1 MNNFGFDVNEVI
13 EKNRTTIEDIEHI
26 EEWLTTETLPKLVR
40 EQIIAFLLSC
50 DNDRKMTKRT
60 IKCNY
65 ALKSSS
71 PNLFTNRNIRGTE
84 LENIL
89 NVIHGCEMPHRLNG
103 CLIGISKLNDT
114 NYRNF
119 DLVAYIKLVTMSLET
134 ICFREN
140 VPEGLILIL
149 DCKGFSLMHLSH
161 VKINILK
168 WFFQYVQDAIP
179 VKLKSIHVVNS
190 SSAIETGFNLVKP
203 FIKNETIQN
212 VHFHSLNTMELFYQN
227 YIPKSYL
234 PKDYGGELE
243 SVSYYHE
250 GSSERLYRMH
260 EYFEFEE
267 QQRLG
272 VVNIPSTWV

>member
-1 MNNFGFDVNEVI
+1 MNNFGFNVNEVI

-26 EEWLTTETLPKLVR
+26 EEWLTTETLPKLAR
-40 EQIIAFLLSC
+40 EQIIAFLISC

-71 PNLFTNRNIRGTE
+71 PDLFTNRNIRGTE

-89 NVIHGCEMPHRLNG
+89 NVIHGCEIPHRLNG
-103 CLIGISKLNDT
+103 YLIGISKLNDT

-119 DLVAYIKLVTMSLET
+119 NLVAYIKLVTMSLET

-168 WFFQYVQDAIP
+168 WFLQYVQEAIP
-179 VKLKSIHVVNS
+179 IKLKSIHVVNS
-190 SSAIETGFNLVKP
+190 SSAIEVGFNLIKP
-203 FIKNETIQN
+203 FIRNETIQN
-212 VHFHSLNTMELFYQN
+212 VHFHSLRTMEFFYEN
-227 YIPKSYL
+227 HIPKSYL

-243 SVSYYHE
+243 AVSYYHE
-250 GSSERLYRMH
+250 QSLERLNRMH
-260 EYFEFEE
+260 QYFEFEE
-267 QQRLG
+267 QQRYKDFNFL
-272 VVNIPSTWV
+272 